1 MKIKLLHILVIFIM
15 IAGGKSSVLAQSKVK
30 SSTSEDREKNDIVHI
45 TDHKSF
51 AVTFKGDQFY
61 SWLTKQTP
69 KNKYLQSSLEI
80 ENLQYSN
87 EWNRRVDNPKFNSNL
102 YAEQIDYQI
111 KPRKHYGI
119 DVNYELYMYFKYF
132 EERHEILL
140 SKT

>member
-1 MKIKLLHILVIFIM
+1 MKIKLLHVLVIFIM

-30 SSTSEDREKNDIVHI
+30 SSNTTDHKKNDIVHI

-61 SWLTKQTP
+61 SWLTKQIP

-87 EWNRRVDNPKFNSNL
+87 EWNRRVDNPKFNSDL
-102 YAEQIDYQI
+102 YAQQIDYQI

-119 DVNYELYMYFKYF
+119 DVNYELYMYFKY
-132 EERHEILL
+132 L
-140 SKT
+140 